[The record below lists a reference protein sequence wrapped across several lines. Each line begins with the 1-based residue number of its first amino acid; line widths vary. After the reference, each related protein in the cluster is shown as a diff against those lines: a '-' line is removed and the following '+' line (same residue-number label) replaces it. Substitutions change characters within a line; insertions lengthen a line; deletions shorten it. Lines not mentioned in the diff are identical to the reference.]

1 MRKYFRITYYIGC
14 ILFFVLIAIIGY
26 TQTRSFKTHLRD
38 FLLQE
43 SLTAINGELQLGV
56 IEGNLI
62 TGFRI
67 NGVTLTESNIEL
79 LSAQRVELKYDPLGF
94 FFKRVGVGNVVIVKP
109 SIYIYRST
117 DGSTNIARLI
127 KRTPTDTAS
136 SVWSID
142 IKRLELADA
151 EVFYT
156 DSLMLHQRQIGEREV
171 PPDSVIDYARI
182 HLHSFTMVVSAQIHD
197 NRYTANIK
205 NLAGSIYRDDQVGS
219 STEKISMGQNQ
230 EPVFTLK
237 HLSGD
242 FLLTKNEVSAR
253 NMSIQTQNT
262 HIFFDAGIKGFDITR
277 LSNLEDLKTIP
288 VDISLRADEID
299 TKELKQFLYPS
310 LDFLDHALKLTLK
323 ANGTFGKLNVEE
335 LSVQTSHS
343 LVKLQGQVRNIHHSH
358 ELEMTV
364 KASDNIIGPHD
375 LLDYLP
381 GLRLP
386 DLTFL
391 GTVKYSLTYEGKPLD
406 FKTHIVG
413 STAAGDIAL
422 DGKMKIDP
430 TTTSYSCT
438 LGVHSLTLGAILK
451 SQKLA
456 GNINANM
463 TINGAGFDP
472 RTMTGTAKVEMDS
485 SSFNGLSIHHSVF
498 VFDAADG
505 VLQSHMAAS
514 VESGSYEISSLFN
527 FFHKDSTRYSLSGKI
542 RSLDLANVLKD
553 PIYESDLSFDIS
565 AAGAI
570 GALTRFDTT
579 DLHFYRSSFAS
590 QTFES
595 AQVKLLFQVKD
606 SSRSILQLTSTMADL
621 NVSGNFT
628 PVSFIAAWQNSYQL
642 VTEGIAYRFRTL
654 DSVRLFNKYISERQ
668 LFYPSYVPHVQPVDL
683 QYRLQI
689 KDFVPIGVFIH
700 VPLAGQGI
708 MEGDV
713 VGDSLDMHLSGKA
726 TLEQFE
732 LDSGTDT
739 LTADT
744 ASFKYFFGGIGYEK
758 LFENFHASVES
769 DLYDFQINGFLF
781 NRISGEIQVES
792 DSSKYRFSAYIDS
805 TAHVYV
811 QGKSHVN
818 ANLMEFQISQLKTEI
833 GQYLAENKYPVRLI
847 LGRDGFH
854 ISALTMAHKEEETT
868 LTGHFSPTG
877 ISDMNISLDRFHLS
891 HLKQILYRG
900 PYAKS
905 STQFEGI
912 MNATTLF
919 QGSFKHPNIVI
930 DIHADDVRA
939 IDSVQNKRKILG
951 RIDSHISYFEY
962 TLGLDVK
969 VTNRSSDPNEL
980 PDLLLSGSLP
990 YDFVLVREE
999 PHTLEGN
1006 VNLTMKSTGM
1016 NLEMLDPFI
1025 PVISNLSGAMTC
1037 DMQMKGPI
1045 DAPQYEGS
1053 MSIRNAHFVFDPLGM
1068 PFVLN
1073 GDLIPAGDRIQ
1084 LERFTIQ
1091 NDPQERLHVGTMK
1104 VSGNFTLHGL
1114 NFNQFDLLAQ
1124 GDLKVMSEEKRLAGQ
1139 KLYGNL
1145 FAATGPNGLV
1155 WHGDL
1160 AASMVQGEVFVK
1172 DASLILPPERELES
1186 TRASI
1191 VKVTFK
1197 DDTSHGSPKIKYAL
1211 GASLELTKS
1220 NQSAGKT
1227 AKGDV
1232 SSSSLSKLIH
1242 NSFLDGISYDV
1253 RIETQGPT
1261 TLRFLFNTQTS
1272 EELFADLQGRLYF
1285 NRTPVMSRLT
1295 GQVEVGN
1302 LSYYNFFKKFEA
1314 TGKLLFTG
1322 NVLNPELE
1330 VNATYQ
1336 GIHDTSQIPRTGKIA
1351 GTSSA
1356 PQVLVT
1362 LKITGTR
1369 NEPKIKV
1376 LLQTKSYSDKE
1387 WTTWTDGD
1395 DEANAMAYIIAGQFR
1410 DEMTEQQRVGL
1421 GANLGSALA
1430 SGMAAGLISDLLRR
1444 STSGYIQ
1451 SVDVIYGGGQFNQ
1464 STDLRLTGQVGET
1477 IIRAGGQVLSDLT
1490 NANVSVEFP
1499 VSSIINSEG
1508 YHNLILTLERR
1519 VEGIQ
1524 NAEEQRRASNGVR
1537 LFYRIIF

>member
-1 MRKYFRITYYIGC
+1 
-14 ILFFVLIAIIGY
+14 
-26 TQTRSFKTHLRD
+26 
-38 FLLQE
+38 
-43 SLTAINGELQLGV
+43 LTAINGELHLGV

-67 NGVTLTESNIEL
+67 NGVTVTESNIEV
-79 LSAQRVELKYDPLGF
+79 LSAQRVELKYDPLGL
-94 FFKRVGVGNVVIVKP
+94 FFKRVGVGNVVIIKP
-109 SIYIYRST
+109 SIHIYRSL

-127 KRTPTDTAS
+127 KQGPADTAS
-136 SVWSID
+136 SAWNVD
-142 IKRLELADA
+142 IKRLELAEA

-156 DSLMLHQRQIGEREV
+156 DSIMIHQRQIGEREL

-182 HLHSFTMVVSAQIHD
+182 HLHSFTVVVSAQIQ
-197 NRYTANIK
+197 NSKYSVNIK
-205 NLAGSIYRDDQVGS
+205 NLTGSVYRDEQITS
-219 STEKISMGQNQ
+219 SDSTMSIGQY
-230 EPVFTLK
+230 PVPVLTLN

-253 NMSIQTQNT
+253 NITIQTQKS
-262 HIFFDAGIKGFDITR
+262 HILFDVGMKGFDITH
-277 LSNLEDLKTIP
+277 LSSMEDLKTIP
-288 VDISLRADEID
+288 VVISLKADDID

-310 LDFLDHALKLTLK
+310 VDFLDHALKLTVK
-323 ANGTFGKLNVEE
+323 ATGTLGKLIVED
-335 LSVQTSHS
+335 LAVQMPHS
-343 LVKLQGQVRNIHHSH
+343 LVKLQGQVRNIHHPQD
-358 ELEMTV
+358 LEMTV
-364 KASDNIIGPHD
+364 HASDNIIAPTD
-375 LLDYLP
+375 ILDCLP

-391 GTVKYSLTYEGKPLD
+391 GTVKYSLTYEGRPLD
-406 FKTHIVG
+406 FKTHFVG
-413 STAAGDIAL
+413 STAAGDITL

-430 TTTSYSCT
+430 ATTSYSGT
-438 LGVHSLTLGAILK
+438 IGFHSLALGAVLK

-463 TINGAGFDP
+463 TVNGTGFNL
-472 RTMTGTAKVEMDS
+472 RTMTGIAKVEMDS
-485 SSFNGLSIHHSVF
+485 SSFYGLSIQHSVI
-498 VFDAADG
+498 VFDAAEG
-505 VLQSHMAAS
+505 VLQSHVAAS
-514 VESGSYEISSLFN
+514 VESGTYELSSLFT
-527 FFHKDSTRYSLSGKI
+527 FFNKDSTRYNISGKI
-542 RSLDLANVLKD
+542 RSLDLAGFLKD
-553 PIYESDLSFDIS
+553 RQYGSDLSFDMNAS
-565 AAGAI
+565 GAI
-570 GALTRFDTT
+570 GAWARSDTT

-590 QTFES
+590 QSFDS
-595 AQVKLLFQVKD
+595 AQVNVLYQVKD
-606 SSRSILQLTSTMADL
+606 SSRSTLQITSTMGDL

-642 VTEGIAYRFRTL
+642 VTEGIAYRFRSL
-654 DSVRLFNKYISERQ
+654 DSIRSFNKNLSERQ
-668 LFYPSYVPHVQPVDL
+668 LFCPSFVSNVRPVDF
-683 QYRLQI
+683 QYRFQI
-689 KDFVPIGVFIH
+689 NDFVPIGVFIH
-700 VPLAGQGI
+700 VPLTGQGI
-708 MEGDV
+708 MEGKV
-713 VGDSLDMHLSGKA
+713 VGDSLDMHLSGTA

-744 ASFKYFFGGIGYEK
+744 AAFKYFFGGIGYEK
-758 LFENFHASVES
+758 LFENFHAFVES
-769 DLYDFQINGFLF
+769 ELNDFQINGFLF
-781 NRISGEIQVES
+781 NRISGTIKVES
-792 DSSKYRFSAYIDS
+792 DSSEYHFSAYLDS
-805 TAHVYV
+805 TAHINI
-811 QGKSHVN
+811 QGTSHVN
-818 ANLMEFQISQLKTEI
+818 ANLMEFDVSQLKTEI
-833 GQYLAENKYPVRLI
+833 GQYRAENKSPVQLI

-854 ISALTMAHKEEETT
+854 IAALTMAHKEEEIT
-868 LTGHFSPTG
+868 LAGQFSPTG
-877 ISDMNISLDRFHLS
+877 ISDMNISLHRFLLS
-891 HLKQILYRG
+891 NLKQILYRG

-905 STQFEGI
+905 STQFEGM

-919 QGSFKHPNIVI
+919 QGSFRHPNIVI
-930 DIHADDVRA
+930 AIHADDVCA
-939 IDSVQNKRKILG
+939 LDSAQNKRKILG
-951 RIDSHISYFEY
+951 RIDSHISYFEHS
-962 TLGLDVK
+962 LGLDIK
-969 VTNRSSDPNEL
+969 VANHTGDPNAQ

-990 YDFVLVREE
+990 YDFVLVREA

-1006 VNLTMKSTGM
+1006 VNLTLKSAGM

-1025 PVISNLSGAMTC
+1025 PVISNLTGAMTC
-1037 DMQMKGPI
+1037 DMQMKGPL

-1053 MSIRNAHFVFDPLGM
+1053 MFIRNAHFVFDPLGM
-1068 PFVLN
+1068 PFVVN

-1084 LERFTIQ
+1084 LEKFTIQ
-1091 NDPQERLHVGTMK
+1091 NDPQERFHVGTMK

-1114 NFNQFDLLAQ
+1114 NFNQFDLLAE

-1155 WHGDL
+1155 WQGDL

-1172 DASLILPPERELES
+1172 DASLILPPERESES
-1186 TRASI
+1186 VRASI

-1197 DDTSHGSPKIKYAL
+1197 DDTSHGNPKIRN
-1211 GASLELTKS
+1211 ASVGPLETTKS
-1220 NQSAGKT
+1220 NPSAGRT
-1227 AKGDV
+1227 IKGEV
-1232 SSSSLSKLIH
+1232 SSSSMSKLIH

-1285 NRTPVMSRLT
+1285 NRTPAMSRLT
-1295 GQVEVGN
+1295 GQVEVGK

-1322 NVLNPELE
+1322 NILNPELE

-1336 GIHDTSQIPRTGKIA
+1336 GTHDTSSAQIQPFQLQTTGKVA
-1351 GTSSA
+1351 GTSKA

-1376 LLQTKSYSDKE
+1376 LLQTKSYADNE
-1387 WTTWTDGD
+1387 WTTWTEGD

-1421 GANLGSALA
+1421 GANLGSAVA
-1430 SGMAAGLISDLLRR
+1430 SGMATGLISDLLRR

-1451 SVDVIYGGGQFNQ
+1451 SVDVVYGGGQFSQ
-1464 STDLRLTGQVGET
+1464 SADLRLTGQVGET

-1508 YHNLILTLERR
+1508 YRNLILTLERR

>member
-1 MRKYFRITYYIGC
+1 
-14 ILFFVLIAIIGY
+14 
-26 TQTRSFKTHLRD
+26 
-38 FLLQE
+38 
-43 SLTAINGELQLGV
+43 LTAINGELHLGV

-67 NGVTLTESNIEL
+67 NGITVTESDIEI
-79 LSAQRVELKYDPLGF
+79 LSAQRVELKYDPLGL

-109 SIYIYRST
+109 SIHIYRSL

-127 KRTPTDTAS
+127 KRTPADTAS
-136 SVWSID
+136 SAWNID
-142 IKRLELADA
+142 IKQLELADA

-156 DSLMLHQRQIGEREV
+156 DSIIIHQRQIGEREV
-171 PPDSVIDYARI
+171 LPDSVIDYARI
-182 HLHSFTMVVSAQIHD
+182 HLHSFTIVVSAQIQ
-197 NRYTANIK
+197 NNKYAVNIK
-205 NLAGSIYRDDQVGS
+205 NLTGSVYRDEQIDS
-219 STEKISMGQNQ
+219 STGKMSMGQNPV
-230 EPVFTLK
+230 PVFTLK

-242 FLLTKNEVSAR
+242 FLLTKNEVNAR
-253 NMSIQTQNT
+253 NINIQTQNT
-262 HIFFDAGIKGFDITR
+262 HILFDVGMKGFDITR
-277 LSNLEDLKTIP
+277 LSSMEDLKTVP
-288 VDISLRADEID
+288 VDISLKADDID
-299 TKELKQFLYPS
+299 IKELKQFLYPS
-310 LDFLDHALKLTLK
+310 VDFLDHALKLTLR

-335 LSVQTSHS
+335 LSVQTPHS
-343 LVKLQGQVRNIHHSH
+343 LVKLQGQVRNIHHAQ

-364 KASDNIIGPHD
+364 RANDNIIAPHD
-375 LLDYLP
+375 ILDCLP

-391 GTVKYSLTYEGKPLD
+391 GTVKYSLTYEGRPLD
-406 FKTHIVG
+406 FKTHFAG
-413 STAAGDIAL
+413 STAAGDITL
-422 DGKMKIDP
+422 DGKMNIDSS
-430 TTTSYSCT
+430 TTSYSGT
-438 LGVHSLTLGAILK
+438 IGVHSLALGAILK
-451 SQKLA
+451 NQKYA

-463 TINGAGFDP
+463 TINGAGFNL
-472 RTMTGTAKVEMDS
+472 RTMTGIAKVEMDS
-485 SSFNGLSIHHSVF
+485 SSFSGLSIHHSVF
-498 VFDAADG
+498 VLDAADG

-514 VESGSYEISSLFN
+514 VESGTYEISSLFTLFN
-527 FFHKDSTRYSLSGKI
+527 KDSTRYNISGKI
-542 RSLDLANVLKD
+542 RSLDLAGFLKD
-553 PIYESDLSFDIS
+553 PQYGSDLSFDLS
-565 AAGAI
+565 ASGAI
-570 GALTRFDTT
+570 GAVTRFDTT
-579 DLHFYRSSFAS
+579 NLHFYRSSFAS
-590 QTFES
+590 QMFES
-595 AQVKLLFQVKD
+595 AQAKMLFQVND
-606 SSRSILQLTSTMADL
+606 SSRSILQMTSTMGDL
-621 NVSGNFT
+621 DVSGNFT
-628 PVSFIAAWQNSYQL
+628 PASFIAAWQNSYQL
-642 VTEGIAYRFRTL
+642 VTEGIAYRFHTL
-654 DSVRLFNKYISERQ
+654 DSVRSFNNHMSERQ
-668 LFYPSYVPHVQPVDL
+668 LFYPSHVSNVTPVEF
-683 QYRLQI
+683 QYHLQI
-689 KDFVPIGVFIH
+689 NDFAPIGVFIH

-708 MEGDV
+708 IEGKV
-713 VGDSLDMHLSGKA
+713 AGDSLDMQLSGNA

-732 LDSGTDT
+732 LDSGKDT

-744 ASFKYFFGGIGYEK
+744 ASFTYFFGGIGYEK
-758 LFENFHASVES
+758 LFQNFQASVES
-769 DLYDFQINGFLF
+769 DLNNFQVNGFLF
-781 NRISGEIQVES
+781 NRISGNIKVES
-792 DSSKYRFSAYIDS
+792 DSSDFHFSAYIDS
-805 TAHVYV
+805 TAHVNV
-811 QGKSHVN
+811 QGTSHVN
-818 ANLMEFQISQLKTEI
+818 ANLMEFDISQLKTEI
-833 GQYLAENKYPVRLI
+833 GQYLAENKTPVQLI

-854 ISALTMAHKEEETT
+854 IAALTMAHKEEDMT
-868 LTGHFSPTG
+868 LTGQFSPTG
-877 ISDMNISLDRFHLS
+877 ISDLNISLHRFLLS
-891 HLKQILYRG
+891 DLKQILFRG

-905 STQFEGI
+905 SAQFEGT

-919 QGSFKHPNIVI
+919 QGSFQHPNIVI

-939 IDSVQNKRKILG
+939 LDSSQNKRKILG
-951 RIDSHISYFEY
+951 RIDSRISYFEY
-962 TLGLDVK
+962 TLGLDVT
-969 VTNRSSDPNEL
+969 VANQTGNPNAQ

-990 YDFVLVREE
+990 YNFVLVREA

-1006 VNLTMKSTGM
+1006 VNLTLKSTGM

-1037 DMQMKGPI
+1037 NMQMKGPL

-1091 NDPQERLHVGTMK
+1091 NDSQERLHVGTMK

-1114 NFNQFDLLAQ
+1114 NLNQFDLLAQ
-1124 GDLKVMSEEKRLAGQ
+1124 GDLKVLSEEKRLAGQ

-1155 WHGDL
+1155 WQGDL
-1160 AASMVQGEVFVK
+1160 NASTVQGEVFVK
-1172 DASLILPPERELES
+1172 DASLILPPERESETIS
-1186 TRASI
+1186 SSI
-1191 VKVTFK
+1191 VNVTFK
-1197 DDTSHGSPKIKYAL
+1197 DDTSHGSPKIRNAS
-1211 GASLELTKS
+1211 GAPLEILKS
-1220 NQSAGKT
+1220 NPSGGRT
-1227 AKGDV
+1227 AKGEV
-1232 SSSSLSKLIH
+1232 SSTSMSKLIH

-1295 GQVEVGN
+1295 GQVEVGK
-1302 LSYYNFFKKFEA
+1302 LSYYNFIKKFEA

-1330 VNATYQ
+1330 VTATYQ
-1336 GIHDTSQIPRTGKIA
+1336 GTHDTSQIPSTGKIA
-1351 GTSSA
+1351 GTSRA

-1369 NEPKIKV
+1369 NEPKVKV
-1376 LLQTKSYSDKE
+1376 LLQTKSYSEKE
-1387 WTTWTDGD
+1387 WTAWTDGD

-1410 DEMTEQQRVGL
+1410 NEMTEQQRVGL
-1421 GANLGSALA
+1421 GANLGSAFA

-1451 SVDVIYGGGQFNQ
+1451 SVDVVYGGGQFNQ

-1499 VSSIINSEG
+1499 VSSIVNSEG